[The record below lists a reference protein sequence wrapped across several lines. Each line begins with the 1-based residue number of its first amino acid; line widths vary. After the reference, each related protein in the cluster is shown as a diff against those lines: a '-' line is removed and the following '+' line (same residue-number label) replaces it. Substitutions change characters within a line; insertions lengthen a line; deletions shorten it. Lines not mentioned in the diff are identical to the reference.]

1 MSRRDFFN
9 STVTIE
15 QPAYADD
22 DVGGRTLTWTAAYT
36 GLQCCIQPRKG
47 DERDSGGREA
57 AHSSHIMYCEREDV
71 AASIPGEDWRVRATD
86 HPSDGTFNIVMVR
99 DIDYADEFLTIDL
112 KQVE

>member
-36 GLQCCIQPRKG
+36 GLQC
-47 DERDSGGREA
+47 
-57 AHSSHIMYCEREDV
+57 
-71 AASIPGEDWRVRATD
+71 
-86 HPSDGTFNIVMVR
+86 
-99 DIDYADEFLTIDL
+99 
-112 KQVE
+112 